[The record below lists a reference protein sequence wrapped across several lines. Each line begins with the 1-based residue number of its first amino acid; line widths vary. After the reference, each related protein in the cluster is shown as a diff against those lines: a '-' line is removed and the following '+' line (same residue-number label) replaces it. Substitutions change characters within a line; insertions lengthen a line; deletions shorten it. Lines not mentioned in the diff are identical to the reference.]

1 MSQDSHPRKSV
12 LREETWDQNHT
23 VKIPPRARG
32 TTAKFG
38 KRRRSSARN
47 YAKSAH
53 LKNAIRALPDL
64 RTGHKTKPCNKKDAP
79 AE

>member
-1 MSQDSHPRKSV
+1 MGS
-12 LREETWDQNHT
+12 NHT
-23 VKIPPRARG
+23 VKIPLRARG

-38 KRRRSSARN
+38 KRRRSIARN
-47 YAKSAH
+47 YAKKAH

-64 RTGHKTKPCNKKDAP
+64 RKGYKTKPCNKKDAP